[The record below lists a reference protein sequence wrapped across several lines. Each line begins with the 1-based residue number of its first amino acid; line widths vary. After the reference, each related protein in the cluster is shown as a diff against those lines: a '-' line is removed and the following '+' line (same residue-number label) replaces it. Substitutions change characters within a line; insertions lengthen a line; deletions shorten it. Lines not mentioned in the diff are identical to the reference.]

1 MTSLN
6 AYPPQVETPVP
17 ISVTEV
23 IGDTLCI
30 ESADGQKVFERIAAA
45 LKEGKKVIVS
55 FKNAED
61 LTWGFLDD
69 AIGQLYA
76 HFPEEQIQDSLSF
89 IDISPEDV
97 GFIEDVVQ
105 WAKEYL
111 KNPVRFKEAAREF
124 LGDDDE

>member
-6 AYPPQVETPVP
+6 AYPPQVETPVT

-45 LKEGKKVIVS
+45 LKEGKKVILS

-61 LTWGFLDD
+61 LTWPFLSD

-76 HFPEEQIQDSLSF
+76 HFPEGQIKYSLSF
-89 IDISPEDV
+89 ADISPEDLE
-97 GFIEDVVQ
+97 FIEDVVY
-105 WAKEYL
+105 WKKEYL
-111 KNPVRFKEAAREF
+111 NNPDRFQEATREF

>member
-23 IGDTLCI
+23 IEDTLCI

-45 LKEGKKVIVS
+45 LKEGKKVILS

-61 LTWGFLDD
+61 LTWPFLSD

-76 HFPEEQIQDSLSF
+76 HFPEGQIKDSLSF
-89 IDISPEDV
+89 ADISPEDLE
-97 GFIEDVVQ
+97 FIEDVVY
-105 WAKEYL
+105 WKKEYL
-111 KNPVRFKEAAREF
+111 NNPARFQEATREF